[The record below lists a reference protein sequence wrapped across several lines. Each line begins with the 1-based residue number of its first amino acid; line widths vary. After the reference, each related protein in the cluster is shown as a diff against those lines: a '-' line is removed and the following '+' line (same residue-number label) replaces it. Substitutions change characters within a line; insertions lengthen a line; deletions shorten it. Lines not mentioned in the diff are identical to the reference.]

1 MFREVRRK
9 SLGIKCAI
17 DICQYENGVFCVK
30 GWMFSDKRKM
40 QRMQL
45 VVEVG
50 RVKYPVD
57 ISSHLKRSDVYREF
71 QMENAKKSGFYGEVR
86 IENVESFSVNL
97 VSDSAVRKCMEIRKR

>member
-1 MFREVRRK
+1 MFEEDTTKKVWE
-9 SLGIKCAI
+9 GKCAI

-57 ISSHLKRSDVYREF
+57 ISS
-71 QMENAKKSGFYGEVR
+71 
-86 IENVESFSVNL
+86 
-97 VSDSAVRKCMEIRKR
+97 DS

>member
-1 MFREVRRK
+1 MKERIKMFDKIRRK

-50 RVKYPVD
+50 RVKY
-57 ISSHLKRSDVYREF
+57 F
-71 QMENAKKSGFYGEVR
+71 
-86 IENVESFSVNL
+86 ESFETFGCIPGI
-97 VSDSAVRKCMEIRKR
+97 SDGKRKKKWILWGSTD